1 MLLFRAS
8 EIGEIMAYPD
18 KDTLPKGAMT
28 FLQNKESQIILDWQ
42 DHVETDAMMKGIE
55 CEDASIALFNEVTGN
70 FYFKNAERK
79 ENGVITGE
87 CDIFDEEN
95 SIIWD
100 IKSSYSKKTHKMR
113 IDVKDNKTY
122 FWQLVSYAIL
132 WNTENAGLA
141 RCLVDTPEYLI
152 NQYKDDI
159 EWHLVSDIEPKKRLA
174 MASMQVTTELKEQ
187 LMNRAKLAQ
196 NKLLEMIGEW

>member
-8 EIGEIMAYPD
+8 ESGEIKSQRE

-55 CEDASIALFNEVTGN
+55 CEDASIALFNQVTGN